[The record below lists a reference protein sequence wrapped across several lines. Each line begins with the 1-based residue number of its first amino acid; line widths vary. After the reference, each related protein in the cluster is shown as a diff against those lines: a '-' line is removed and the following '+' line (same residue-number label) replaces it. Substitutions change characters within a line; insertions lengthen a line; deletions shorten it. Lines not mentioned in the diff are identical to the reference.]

1 MITEKPFEYSQK
13 RAIIDALYKEKL
25 ITFIEWYNI
34 LIELRDSYNLVV
46 VK

>member
-25 ITFIEWYNI
+25 ITFKEWYNI
-34 LIELRDSYNLVV
+34 LIDLRQQYNLVV
-46 VK
+46 IK